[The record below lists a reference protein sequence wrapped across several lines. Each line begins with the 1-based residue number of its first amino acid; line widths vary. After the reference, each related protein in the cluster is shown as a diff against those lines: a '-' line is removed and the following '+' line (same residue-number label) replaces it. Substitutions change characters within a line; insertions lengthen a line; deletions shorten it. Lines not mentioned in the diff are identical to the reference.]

1 MKVTNLFGSR
11 ECRSG
16 KESADK
22 KLEATLYYWG
32 FERGCYKWVTFL
44 HFLVTEVSSHCISIF
59 WFRSWYLA

>member
-1 MKVTNLFGSR
+1 MQ

-16 KESADK
+16 KENADK

-44 HFLVTEVSSHCISIF
+44 HFLVREVSSHCTGVGIWLKAELRIC
-59 WFRSWYLA
+59 LELPM